1 MVLLP
6 SCHRLPGCHNS
17 KQSKSLHRTNSS
29 IPTYYYSHLLNNCVN
44 LPIMAPVLIRR
55 VLDSSIWSTIDAP
68 QPTLP
73 RRYISTGSNSA
84 LFVIPLAVFI
94 FLVVFG
100 CTLSALRLRR
110 AKARNKAIAVSL
122 PLGVPRT
129 IRRPQAAS
137 VPPPMSDDVLDPPPP
152 YAPLQIL
159 APAHKRVNDTLERPA
174 DTERNVGNRGRGRSM
189 LEV

>member
-1 MVLLP
+1 
-6 SCHRLPGCHNS
+6 
-17 KQSKSLHRTNSS
+17 
-29 IPTYYYSHLLNNCVN
+29 
-44 LPIMAPVLIRR
+44 MAPVLIRR
-55 VLDSSIWSTIDAP
+55 VLDSSIWSTLDAP
-68 QPTLP
+68 QPTLS
-73 RRYISTGSNSA
+73 RRYIYTSINPTP
-84 LFVIPLAVFI
+84 LVIPLAVLI

-100 CTLSALRLRR
+100 CTLSAQRLNR

-122 PLGVPRT
+122 PRDLGVPRM

-152 YAPLQIL
+152 YVPLQIL

-174 DTERNVGNRGRGRSM
+174 DTERNVGNRGRDRST